1 MADSHPDSTTIP
13 SGDSAPVQPAVPK
26 ADSPRPQPR
35 PTLIQKL
42 LYLLVRR
49 LKNAASATDRSLL
62 RLSALLST
70 PAGIDVVLCTTGYT
84 LTLVYAL
91 GQQVLE
97 KQLTSVATELAD
109 KAGDVMLPG
118 ETLIAEL
125 PTSASTKLLAQ
136 TVGSSKAIANVI
148 ADYRIFVRMWG
159 MLGLYT
165 WARDTYLSPLP
176 KEATQKEKLLR
187 GTTWAAITSCVLFQ
201 VLENGAYA
209 ASKGM
214 LTSESW
220 SGDAGKKRETWW
232 WVWSSRFWAAY
243 VGCEIV
249 RLLIERAYKEPRVE
263 VAGDGEKEDKLR
275 AEQEKT
281 DSYNKS
287 FTWWKDLVS
296 NIAYA
301 PMTLHWSV
309 EEGLMSDVQVG
320 VCGMVAGGAMLADAW
335 RKTA

>member
-1 MADSHPDSTTIP
+1 MGDSHPESTTVP
-13 SGDSAPVQPAVPK
+13 SAESVPVAPDTSEAEAPHLP
-26 ADSPRPQPR
+26 PQP
-35 PTLIQKL
+35 TLLQKIRYIL
-42 LYLLVRR
+42 ARR
-49 LKNAASATDRSLL
+49 IRNTAHFTDRNLL
-62 RLSALLST
+62 RLSALLSN
-70 PAGIDVVLCTTGYT
+70 PAGIDIVLCTTGYT

-97 KQLTSVATELAD
+97 RQLAAVATDLAD
-109 KAGDVMLPG
+109 KAASVMLLG
-118 ETLIAEL
+118 ETLIASL
-125 PTSASTKLLAQ
+125 PASAGTTLLAQ
-136 TVGSSKAIANVI
+136 TVGSSKAIADVI

-159 MLGLYT
+159 VLGLYT

-176 KEATQKEKLLR
+176 KEAKRKEKLLR
-187 GTTWAAITSCVLFQ
+187 GTTWAAIASCVLFQ

-214 LTSESW
+214 LTSEVW
-220 SGDAGKKRETWW
+220 TGEVGKKRETWW

-243 VGCEIV
+243 VGCEIL
-249 RLLIERAYKEPRVE
+249 RLVVERAYAEPRVE
-263 VAGDGEKEDKLR
+263 AVGDGEKEDKLR
-275 AEQEKT
+275 VEQERRE
-281 DSYNKS
+281 SYNKS

-309 EEGLMSDVQVG
+309 EEGLLSDLQVG
-320 VCGMVAGGAMLADAW
+320 VFGTIAGGALLADAW

>member
-1 MADSHPDSTTIP
+1 MDDSHPDSTTIP
-13 SGDSAPVQPAVPK
+13 S
-26 ADSPRPQPR
+26 ADSVPVAPSTSKTDTPRPPLK
-35 PTLIQKL
+35 PTLLQKL
-42 LYLLVRR
+42 RYILTRR
-49 LKNAASATDRSLL
+49 LRNAARSTDRNLL

-70 PAGIDVVLCTTGYT
+70 PNGIDIVLCTTGYT

-97 KQLTSVATELAD
+97 KQLAAVATDLAD
-109 KAGDVMLPG
+109 KAADIMLPG

-125 PTSASTKLLAQ
+125 PASAGTKLLAQ
-136 TVGSSKAIANVI
+136 TVGSSKAIADVI

-159 MLGLYT
+159 LLGLYT
-165 WARDTYLSPLP
+165 WTRDTYLAPLP
-176 KEATQKEKLLR
+176 EGASQKEKLLR
-187 GTTWAAITSCVLFQ
+187 GTTWAAIASCVAFQ

-214 LTSESW
+214 LTSQAW
-220 SGDAGKKRETWW
+220 TGDVGKKRETWW

-243 VGCEIV
+243 VACEIL
-249 RLLIERAYKEPRVE
+249 RLLIERAYREPTVE

-275 AEQEKT
+275 LEQERRE
-281 DSYNKS
+281 SYNTR

-301 PMTLHWSV
+301 PMTIHWSI
-309 EEGLMSDVQVG
+309 EEGLLSDLQVG
-320 VCGMVAGGAMLADAW
+320 IFGTIAGGALLADAW

>member
-1 MADSHPDSTTIP
+1 MEDSHPNSTTIP
-13 SGDSAPVQPAVPK
+13 SSDSAPVAPQSQPNT
-26 ADSPRPQPR
+26 PRPPPPS
-35 PTLIQKL
+35 PTLLQKL
-42 LYLLVRR
+42 RYLIARR
-49 LKNAASATDRSLL
+49 LQNAATSTDRNLL

-70 PAGIDVVLCTTGYT
+70 PTGIDVVLCTTGYT

-97 KQLTSVATELAD
+97 KQLATVASNLAS
-109 KAGDVMLPG
+109 KAADVMMPG
-118 ETLIAEL
+118 ETLIADL
-125 PTSASTKLLAQ
+125 PASASTKLLAQ
-136 TVGSSKAIANVI
+136 TVGSSKAIADVI

-165 WARDTYLSPLP
+165 WARDTYLAPLP
-176 KEATQKEKLLR
+176 KEAPRKERLLR
-187 GTTWAAITSCVLFQ
+187 GTTWAAIASCVLFQ

-209 ASKGM
+209 SSKGM
-214 LTSESW
+214 LTSAAW
-220 SGDAGKKRETWW
+220 SGEVGKKRETLW

-249 RLLIERAYKEPRVE
+249 RLLIERAYYEPLVE
-263 VAGDGEKEDKLR
+263 KIGDGEKEDKLR
-275 AEQEKT
+275 AEQEKREHH
-281 DSYNKS
+281 NKS

-309 EEGLMSDVQVG
+309 EAGLMSDVQVG
-320 VCGMVAGGAMLADAW
+320 VCGMIAGGAMLADAW